1 MSFNNY
7 YQTIIKILKEYYL
20 KKFENL
26 RKGFERL
33 KQIIRFWVNLE
44 HFEFICNK
52 RFWKSY
58 GHFNYNF
65 WKCLR

>member
-33 KQIIRFWVNLE
+33 KQIIRF
-44 HFEFICNK
+44 
-52 RFWKSY
+52 
-58 GHFNYNF
+58 
-65 WKCLR
+65 